1 LGSDHVRVVHSYLVI
16 AAILF
21 SLLVLPCCASAV
33 SEKSILVLASFH
45 RGDTWTDQIT
55 SGIEGSLEGQNI
67 PVKVYYEYM
76 DANRIREL
84 GYTQKLYELYRLK
97 FADNRF
103 DAVICADEDA
113 YRFALRRHRDLFLDT
128 PVIFCG
134 ITEQDLPLLENQSR
148 ITGVV
153 ENLDIVGTLDAA
165 MAMQPGVNQVV
176 AVTDKTESGFA
187 QRRAL
192 EAVIPQYVGRL
203 DFRIIDNLSAPA
215 LRNELSQ
222 LSSGTIVLFLSLN
235 EDANGTV
242 FDSQEGLAIVTES
255 SRVPVYSLWDAYL
268 GKGIIGGSLINGTEQ
283 GRLAGALALQVILG
297 RDVVFVP
304 VLRPLDSR
312 PMFDYAQIERYGI
325 PESALPE
332 GSSVI
337 NRPLP
342 VYSVPRYIVWAVAAG
357 TAGLAGIVVVLALN
371 ISRRKQAEAKLRESE
386 EKFRGIAQRS
396 FEMIFIAERDGRIL
410 YTSPAVERITGYYP
424 DEIMGMNF
432 GTITKGSE
440 AQKMEQAL
448 SRVAKGESIDDLE
461 FGICRKD
468 GSPAV
473 IELNVSPI
481 FTNGSVTLIQ
491 GAARDITER
500 KQVEELKREAFEQIE
515 KNIEQF
521 AILGDQIRNP
531 LAVIVGLADLHGD
544 ATSKKIIERAKDID
558 AIIDQLDR
566 GWIESEKV
574 REYLRRQYRKES

>member
-1 LGSDHVRVVHSYLVI
+1 
-16 AAILF
+16 
-21 SLLVLPCCASAV
+21 
-33 SEKSILVLASFH
+33 
-45 RGDTWTDQIT
+45 TDQIT
-55 SGIEGSLEGQNI
+55 SGIEGSLEGQNV

-97 FADNRF
+97 FADHRF

-113 YRFALRRHRDLFLDT
+113 YRFMIQRHRDLFLDA

-134 ITEQDLPLLENQSR
+134 ITEQDLPLLANQTR

-153 ENLDIVGTLDAA
+153 ENIDIAGTLDAA
-165 MAMQPGVNQVV
+165 MAIQPGVNEVV
-176 AVTDKTESGFA
+176 AVTDRTESGVA
-187 QRRAL
+187 HRRAL

-203 DFRIIDNLSAPA
+203 DFRIIDTMSVAA
-215 LRNELSQ
+215 LREELSK
-222 LSSGTIVLFLSLN
+222 LPSGTIVLFLSLN

-242 FDSQEGLAIVTES
+242 FDSQEGLAEVARS
-255 SRVPVYSLWDAYL
+255 SQVPVYSLWDAYL
-268 GKGIIGGSLINGTEQ
+268 GKGIVGGSLINGTEQ
-283 GRLAGALALQVILG
+283 GRLAGVLALQVLTG
-297 RDVVFVP
+297 RNVVFVP
-304 VLRPLDSR
+304 VMRPLDSR
-312 PMFDYAQIERYGI
+312 TMFDYNQIERYGI

-342 VYSVPRYIVWAVAAG
+342 VYSVPRYIVWGVAAG

-396 FEMIFIAERDGRIL
+396 FEMIFIAERDGRIM
-410 YTSPAVERITGYYP
+410 YTSPAVERITGFHP
-424 DEIMGMNF
+424 DEIVGTNF
-432 GTITKGSE
+432 GTITEGSE
-440 AQKMEQAL
+440 TTKVEQAL
-448 SRVAKGESIDDLE
+448 SRVAKGESVDDLE
-461 FGICRKD
+461 LGIRRKD
-468 GSPAV
+468 GSPAA
-473 IELNVSPI
+473 IEVNISPI

-574 REYLRRQYRKES
+574 REYLRRQYRKEP